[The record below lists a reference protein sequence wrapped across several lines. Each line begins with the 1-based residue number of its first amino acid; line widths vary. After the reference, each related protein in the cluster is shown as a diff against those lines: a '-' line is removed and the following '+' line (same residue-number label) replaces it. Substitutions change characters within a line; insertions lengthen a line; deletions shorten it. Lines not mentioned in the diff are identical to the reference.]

1 MALKEKLLLAIK
13 PYEEIVTEYLQGLCG
28 KRCYRGTE
36 ESPFA
41 PQKTIGKKK
50 ITNLE
55 AHFFL
60 DNVFFFNLNGMLRKD
75 FLRVSFDVTKPSLFA
90 KPEVNGMHMYY
101 GILYCPLVRND
112 PVALKHKF
120 YRINSVIEGTGF
132 SFEVMPIE
140 ETLKYKVIGDQLRS
154 DVSSGT
160 RGYVIFVHA
169 SISNIRCSY
178 HKGEPEKNEATPEE
192 AKAFLKQVF
201 CGRILANMKKAV
213 EESLP

>member
-1 MALKEKLLLAIK
+1 MALDDKLLLAIK

-28 KRCYRGTE
+28 KKCFRGTE

-41 PQKTIGKKK
+41 PQKTIGGKK

-90 KPEVNGMHMYY
+90 KPEVNGMHMFY
-101 GILYCPLVRND
+101 GVLYRPLIRSDLVS
-112 PVALKHKF
+112 LKHKF
-120 YRINSVIEGTGF
+120 YRMDSVIKDTGF

-140 ETLKYKVIGDQLRS
+140 DTLKYKVIGDQLRS
-154 DVSSGT
+154 DVSLGT

-178 HKGEPEKNEATPEE
+178 NKGESEKNEATPEE

-201 CGRILANMKKAV
+201 CNRILANMKKAV
-213 EESLP
+213 EGSLN